1 MFKHLSVLGFAVLF
15 GINTANAQNFSTH
28 QVKKG
33 ETVEELAKQYYVT
46 PSQIYALNPDAKK
59 ELKPNTILIIPI
71 SKANKPEVLETKE
84 LVGFKPHRVSKRE
97 TLYSLAKEY
106 DVTEDEIK
114 KHNKFLYAEP
124 LRKGDKLQIPVYKI
138 TRKEKENDA
147 VTTYIVQP
155 KEGKWR
161 VAYKFGITLKEFE
174 ELNPNLGDSL
184 QVGQQVYVP
193 NIENKE
199 QKTIDEQYSYYK
211 VLPKEGFYRLNIK
224 LGLDQ
229 EALETLNPGL
239 KETGLKEGM
248 ILKVP
253 YSKSLS
259 GESADGLTRVDLTN
273 RISDFSTKHIAVM
286 LPFRLNRVDYDSVA
300 DTKRSIKNDP
310 YLNASLDFHS
320 GVLMAVDSLKKLG
333 VSLKVDIFDTKH
345 EVSEVARIIN
355 NNDFETVDA
364 VIGPL
369 TSNTFEKAAIELRP
383 YKTPIVSPIGTDLR
397 LYDNVFQSRPSDKLL
412 KSKIV
417 NYVKADSTAKNI
429 VVISDVKNT
438 AIANELKSEFTYA
451 RLVYSRKDKE
461 GRDANYVM
469 VDDIQ
474 SVLKPGK
481 NYVFLETQNEGFA
494 SNVTVLLNSLNQKE
508 APKNGVEPIEITLVT
523 TNFNNAFEGDEV
535 SNDQLSNLHFHFA
548 TAAKSYNEID
558 NNSFVKAYEKQYG
571 ITPNK
576 RAVKGFDLTMDVV
589 LRLVTSE
596 NLYTSVNQSPLTE
609 YVENKFAYNKELV
622 GGYYN
627 NAVYVVKYDN
637 LNIIVVE

>member
-33 ETVEELAKQYYVT
+33 ETVEALAKQYYVT

-71 SKANKPEVLETKE
+71 SKANKPEVAETKE
-84 LVGFKPHRVSKRE
+84 LVGFKPHRVGKKE

-106 DVTEDEIK
+106 EVSEEDIK

-124 LRKGDKLQIPVYKI
+124 LRKGDKLQIPVYKV
-138 TRKEKENDA
+138 TRKTKESDA

-193 NIENKE
+193 NIENKD
-199 QKTIDEQYSYYK
+199 QKSVDEQYSYYK

-229 EALETLNPGL
+229 EALETLNPEL

-253 YSKSLS
+253 YSATVN
-259 GESADGLTRVDLTN
+259 GASANEVKPVALN
-273 RISDFSTKHIAVM
+273 NKISDFSTKHIAVM

-300 DTKRSIKNDP
+300 DTKRSIKKDP

-333 VSLKVDIFDTKH
+333 VSLKVDVYDTKH

-355 NNDFETVDA
+355 NNDFESVDA

-369 TSNTFEKAAIELRP
+369 TSNTFEKAATELKQ
-383 YKTPIVSPIGTDLR
+383 YNTPIVSPIGTDLR

-412 KSKIV
+412 KSKII
-417 NYVKADSTAKNI
+417 NYVKSDSADKNI
-429 VVISDVKNT
+429 VVISDTKNS

-451 RLVYSRKDKE
+451 RLVFSRKDKE
-461 GRDANYVM
+461 GKDANYIM
-469 VDDIQ
+469 VGDVQ

-481 NYVFLETQNEGFA
+481 NYVFLETQSEGLA
-494 SNVTVLLNSLNQKE
+494 SNATSILASLNQ
-508 APKNGVEPIEITLVT
+508 AKNGNSGIEIILVT
-523 TNFNNAFEGDEV
+523 TNFNEAFEGDEV
-535 SNDQLSNLHFHFA
+535 SNDQLSRLHFHYA
-548 TAAKSYNEID
+548 TTAKSYSESD
-558 NNSFVKAYEKQYG
+558 NNSFVKAYEKKYG
-571 ITPNK
+571 LTPNK

-637 LNIIVVE
+637 LNIVVVE

>member
-33 ETVEELAKQYYVT
+33 ETVEALAKQYYVT

-71 SKANKPEVLETKE
+71 SKANKPEVEETKE
-84 LVGFKPHRVSKRE
+84 LVGFKPHRVSKKE

-106 DVTEDEIK
+106 DVSEEDIK

-124 LRKGDKLQIPVYKI
+124 LRKGDKLQIPVFKVTRI
-138 TRKEKENDA
+138 TKENDA
-147 VTTYIVQP
+147 VTTYIVKP

-193 NIENKE
+193 NIANKD
-199 QKTIDEQYSYYK
+199 QKSVDEQYSYYK
-211 VLPKEGFYRLNIK
+211 VLPKEGFYRLKVK
-224 LGLDQ
+224 LGLEQD
-229 EALETLNPGL
+229 ALEMLNPEL

-248 ILKVP
+248 ILKIP
-253 YSKSLS
+253 YSAALN
-259 GESADGLTRVDLTN
+259 GESASGIKRVDLTN
-273 RISDFSTKHIAVM
+273 KISDFSTKHIAIM

-300 DTKRSIKNDP
+300 DTKRSIKSDP

-333 VSLKVDIFDTKH
+333 VSLKVDVYDTKH

-369 TSNTFEKAAIELRP
+369 TSNTFEKAATELRR
-383 YKTPIVSPIGTDLR
+383 YNTPIVSPIGTNLK
-397 LYDNVFQSRPSDKLL
+397 LYDNVFQSRPSDHLL

-417 NYVKADSTAKNI
+417 NYVKSDSTAKNI
-429 VVISDVKNT
+429 VVISDTKNT

-451 RLVYSRKDKE
+451 RLVFSRKDKD
-461 GRDANYVM
+461 GKDANYVM
-469 VDDIQ
+469 LDDIQ
-474 SVLKPGK
+474 NVLKPGK
-481 NYVFLETQNEGFA
+481 NYVFLETQSEGLA
-494 SNVTVLLNSLNQKE
+494 SNATSILASLNQ
-508 APKNGVEPIEITLVT
+508 AKNGNSGIEIILVT
-523 TNFNNAFEGDEV
+523 TNFNEAFEGDEV
-535 SNDQLSNLHFHFA
+535 SNEQLSRLHFHYA
-548 TAAKSYNEID
+548 TTAKSYSETD
-558 NNSFVKAYEKQYG
+558 NNTFVKAYEKQYG

-576 RAVKGFDLTMDVV
+576 RAVKGFDLTMDVA

-637 LNIIVVE
+637 LNIVVVE